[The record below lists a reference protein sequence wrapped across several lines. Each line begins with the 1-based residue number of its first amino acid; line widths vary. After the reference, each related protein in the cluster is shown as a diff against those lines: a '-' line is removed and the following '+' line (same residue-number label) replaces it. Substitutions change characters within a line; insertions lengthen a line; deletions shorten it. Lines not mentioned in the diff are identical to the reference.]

1 MRKWLSLQ
9 LHHVSWCHCRAMKKV
24 LKYIFHYDHLIIV
37 VMALLLTFLFSL
49 VFDALGLKNP
59 YKKSVSAHS
68 FVQTFNRYAATREKI
83 ATSDNVVVV
92 DVGGGPNRS
101 KMAAVLNK
109 IDSLQPMAVGIDV
122 IFARPGEKAVDEQL
136 MQAINSMKQLVVLG
150 CAKPEGSS
158 NELKSYFADSLG
170 IKSGHV
176 MLGIDDK
183 EVLTFRAIQDGD
195 TAMVAHLNRM
205 WNEYYDIKEPFSLR
219 EDPILID
226 YNVDCAVVSADNL
239 DNCAEM
245 IEDHIVLI
253 GDASSGSDIKRV
265 PTEKG
270 VMPGVMVHALCLET
284 LHSMEDYP
292 KTVSFAWNLLLA
304 FVLCYVMEL
313 LLSLV
318 QTKLPNTRKP
328 WAIFL
333 KEWVKN
339 SYLTNIVLL
348 PVLAVITILLMNA
361 MLHGRNYELTLI
373 FTAVVLVVEARN
385 IYKAAITAL
394 RVKHNWAFLRN
405 SLIP

>member
-1 MRKWLSLQ
+1 MAKNIHS
-9 LHHVSWCHCRAMKKV
+9 V

-68 FVQTFNRYAATREKI
+68 FVETFNRYAATQEKV

-92 DVGGGPNRS
+92 DIGGGPNRG
-101 KMAAVLNK
+101 KMASVLNK
-109 IDSLQPMAVGIDV
+109 VDSLDPMAVGIDV
-122 IFARPGEKAVDEQL
+122 IFASPGEKAVDEQL
-136 MQAINSMKQLVVLG
+136 MQAISSMRENVVLAT
-150 CAKPEGSS
+150 AKPEESPRV
-158 NELKSYFADSLG
+158 LKSYFADSLG

-176 MLGIDDK
+176 MLGIDEK
-183 EVLTFRAIQDGD
+183 EVLTFNAIQEGD
-195 TAMVAHLNRM
+195 TSMVAHLNKM

-226 YNVDCAVVSADNL
+226 YNVDCAVVPAENL
-239 DNCAEM
+239 DSCAEM

-270 VMPGVMVHALCLET
+270 VMPGVVIHALCLET
-284 LHSMEDYP
+284 LHSMEGYP

-318 QTKLPNTRKP
+318 QTKLPDTRKP
-328 WAIFL
+328 WAVFL

-348 PVLAVITILLMNA
+348 PLLAVITIVLMNA
-361 MLHGRNYELTLI
+361 MLHGRHYQLTLI

>member
-1 MRKWLSLQ
+1 M
-9 LHHVSWCHCRAMKKV
+9 AKKIHSV

-59 YKKSVSAHS
+59 YKKSVSTHS
-68 FVQTFNRYAATREKI
+68 FVETFNRYAATQEKV

-92 DVGGGPNRS
+92 DIGGGPNRG
-101 KMAAVLNK
+101 KMASVLNK
-109 IDSLQPMAVGIDV
+109 VDSLDPMAVGIDV
-122 IFARPGEKAVDEQL
+122 IFASPGEKAVDEQL
-136 MQAINSMKQLVVLG
+136 MQAISSMRENVVLAT
-150 CAKPEGSS
+150 AKPEGSPHV
-158 NELKSYFADSLG
+158 LKSYFADSLG

-176 MLGIDDK
+176 MLGIDEK
-183 EVLTFRAIQDGD
+183 EVLTFNAIQEGD
-195 TAMVAHLNRM
+195 TSMVALLNKM

-226 YNVDCAVVSADNL
+226 YNVDCAVVPAENL
-239 DNCAEM
+239 DSCAEM

-270 VMPGVMVHALCLET
+270 VMPGVVIHALCLET
-284 LHSMEDYP
+284 LHSMEGYP

-318 QTKLPNTRKP
+318 QTKLPDTRKP
-328 WAIFL
+328 WAVFL

-348 PVLAVITILLMNA
+348 PLLAVITIVLMNA
-361 MLHGRNYELTLI
+361 MLHGRHYQLTLI

>member
-1 MRKWLSLQ
+1 
-9 LHHVSWCHCRAMKKV
+9 MKKV

-37 VMALLLTFLFSL
+37 VMAFTLTFLFSL

-59 YKKSVSAHS
+59 YKKSVSTHS
-68 FVQTFNRYAATREKI
+68 FVETFNRYAATQEI
-83 ATSDNVVVV
+83 MATSDNVVVV
-92 DVGGGPNRS
+92 DVGGGPNRG
-101 KMAAVLNK
+101 KMASVLNK
-109 IDSLQPMAVGIDV
+109 VDSLDPMAVGIDV
-122 IFARPGEKAVDEQL
+122 IFATPGEKAVDEQL
-136 MQAINSMKQLVVLG
+136 MQAINSMKSHVVLAT
-150 CAKPEGSS
+150 AKPEGSKQV
-158 NELKSYFADSLG
+158 LKSYFADSLG

-176 MLGIDDK
+176 MLGIDEK
-183 EVLTFRAIQDGD
+183 EVLTFNAIQEGD
-195 TAMVAHLNRM
+195 TSMVAHLNKM

-226 YNVDCAVVSADNL
+226 YNVDCAVVPAENL
-239 DNCAEM
+239 DSCAEM

-270 VMPGVMVHALCLET
+270 VMPGVMIHALCLET
-284 LHSMEDYP
+284 LHSMEGYP

-318 QTKLPNTRKP
+318 QTKLPDTRKP
-328 WAIFL
+328 WAVFL
-333 KEWVKN
+333 KEWIKN

-348 PVLAVITILLMNA
+348 PLLAVITIVLMNA
-361 MLHGRNYELTLI
+361 MLHGRHYQLTLI

-394 RVKHNWAFLRN
+394 RVKHDWAFLRN

>member
-1 MRKWLSLQ
+1 M
-9 LHHVSWCHCRAMKKV
+9 AKKIHSV

-37 VMALLLTFLFSL
+37 AMALLLTFLFSL

-68 FVQTFNRYAATREKI
+68 FVETFNRYAATQEKV

-92 DVGGGPNRS
+92 DIGGGPNRG
-101 KMAAVLNK
+101 KMASVLNK
-109 IDSLQPMAVGIDV
+109 VDSLGPMAVGIDV
-122 IFARPGEKAVDEQL
+122 IFASPGEKAVDEQL
-136 MQAINSMKQLVVLG
+136 MQAISSMRENVVLAT
-150 CAKPEGSS
+150 AKPEESPHV
-158 NELKSYFADSLG
+158 LKSYFADSLR

-176 MLGIDDK
+176 MLGIDEK
-183 EVLTFRAIQDGD
+183 EVLTFNAIQEGD
-195 TAMVAHLNRM
+195 TSMVAHLNKM

-226 YNVDCAVVSADNL
+226 YNVDCAVVPAENL
-239 DNCAEM
+239 DSCAEM

-270 VMPGVMVHALCLET
+270 VMPGVVIHALCLET
-284 LHSMEDYP
+284 LHSMEGYP

-318 QTKLPNTRKP
+318 QTKLPDTRKP
-328 WAIFL
+328 WAVFL

-348 PVLAVITILLMNA
+348 PLLAVITIVLMNA
-361 MLHGRNYELTLI
+361 MLHGRHYQLTLI

>member
-1 MRKWLSLQ
+1 
-9 LHHVSWCHCRAMKKV
+9 MKKV

-59 YKKSVSAHS
+59 YKKSVSTHS
-68 FVQTFNRYAATREKI
+68 FVETFNRYAATQEI
-83 ATSDNVVVV
+83 MATSDNVVVV
-92 DVGGGPNRS
+92 DVGGGPNRG
-101 KMAAVLNK
+101 KMASVLNK
-109 IDSLQPMAVGIDV
+109 VDSLDPMAVGIDV
-122 IFARPGEKAVDEQL
+122 IFATPGEKAVDEQL
-136 MQAINSMKQLVVLG
+136 MQAINSMKSHVVLAT
-150 CAKPEGSS
+150 AKPEGSKQV
-158 NELKSYFADSLG
+158 LKSYFADSLG

-176 MLGIDDK
+176 MLGIDEK
-183 EVLTFRAIQDGD
+183 EVLTFNAIQEGD
-195 TAMVAHLNRM
+195 TSMVAHLNKM

-226 YNVDCAVVSADNL
+226 YNVDCAVVPAENL
-239 DNCAEM
+239 DSCAEM

-270 VMPGVMVHALCLET
+270 VMPGVMIHALCLET
-284 LHSMEDYP
+284 LHSMEGYP
-292 KTVSFAWNLLLA
+292 KTVSFVWNLLLA

-318 QTKLPNTRKP
+318 QTKLPDTRKP
-328 WAIFL
+328 WAVFL
-333 KEWVKN
+333 KEWIKN

-348 PVLAVITILLMNA
+348 PLLAVITIVLMNA
-361 MLHGRNYELTLI
+361 MLHGRYYQLTLI
-373 FTAVVLVVEARN
+373 FTAVVMVVEARN

-394 RVKHNWAFLRN
+394 RVKHDWAFLRN